1 MLGETANGA
10 LTAVLPN
17 TMCAIFDL
25 LYEGL
30 VLSNGREDKM
40 SFSEVLLIAIGL
52 SMDAFAVSLCRGA
65 TLDAYSL
72 SSSVIV
78 GGYFGCFQAAMPLVG
93 AFIGERLAGRLTLF
107 SPYVSFTLL
116 SVIGIKMMIESRSR
130 DSIEREARPL
140 YPPVMLAL
148 AFATSID
155 ALAVGVAFALVRG
168 LNVYAAAALI
178 GLVTFSMSGIGV
190 AIGRS
195 FGIKYKS
202 RAEVIGGAVLILM
215 GIKFLLEGVLK

>member
-1 MLGETANGA
+1 
-10 LTAVLPN
+10 
-17 TMCAIFDL
+17 
-25 LYEGL
+25 
-30 VLSNGREDKM
+30 M

-178 GLVTFSMSGIGV
+178 GLVTFSMSGMGV

-195 FGIKYKS
+195 FGIKHKS
-202 RAEVIGGAVLILM
+202 RAEAIGGAVLILM
-215 GIKFLLEGVLK
+215 GIKLLLEGVLK